1 MSPCEPDY
9 DEAERRR
16 RRLATLVSQITA
28 FAFDT
33 SPEAMARASRSEPA
47 VVRARQ
53 AAMYLTHVAFDLS
66 LSQVAAA
73 FGRDRTTVSA
83 ACARVEDWREDPLV
97 DARLSALEDCLRLTP
112 GACA

>member
-1 MSPCEPDY
+1 MSPCRPDL
-9 DEAERRR
+9 DEGERRR
-16 RRLATLVSQITA
+16 RRLAALVSQLTA

-33 SPEAMARASRSEPA
+33 STEEMARASRREPVA
-47 VVRARQ
+47 VRARQ

-66 LSQVAAA
+66 VSQVAAA
-73 FGRDRTTVSA
+73 FGRDRTTVAA
-83 ACARVEDWREDPLV
+83 ACARVEEWRDDPAV